1 MYDITAAPLIR
12 FVREAAALSQRDLAD
27 RAGTTQAVVSRIESG
42 EASPSVEMV
51 RRLVNAAGYEL
62 RLDCS
67 PRRITDPV
75 VEAYKPGV
83 DRTMLIAN
91 LRRSPRERFAAL
103 LSMQAFSARVRRAGQ
118 KARRVARRKRSSA
131 KAGAD
136 G

>member
-1 MYDITAAPLIR
+1 MYDITAAPLVR
-12 FVREAAALSQRDLAD
+12 FVREASALSQRDLAD

-42 EASPSVEMV
+42 ASCPSVDMV

-62 RLDCS
+62 RLECL

-75 VEAYKPGV
+75 VDAYKPGV

-91 LRRSPRERFAAL
+91 LRRSPRERFDTL
-103 LSMQAFSARVRRAGQ
+103 LSMQAFSARVRRAGE
-118 KARRVARRKRSSA
+118 KARRVAEQKRSFG